1 MHIGEVITQ
10 EREIELNAG
19 RKSIQVKVVHTGDR
33 PVQVGSHYHF
43 FEVNKM
49 LQFDRAA
56 AFGFRL
62 DVPSGNAVRFE
73 PGEEKVVTLVELGG
87 NKRVFGLNNLTDDQA
102 VPANLE
108 KSLQKAKLKG
118 FIK

>member
-1 MHIGEVITQ
+1 MRIGEVIPV

-19 RKSIQVKVVHTGDR
+19 KKAIQVKVVHTGDR
-33 PVQVGSHYHF
+33 PVQVGSHFHF

-56 AFGFRL
+56 SFGFRL

-87 NKRVFGLNNLTDDQA
+87 HKRVHGLNGLTNGQA
-102 VPANLE
+102 VPTNLE
-108 KSLQKAKLKG
+108 QAMHNAKLKG
-118 FIK
+118 FVK